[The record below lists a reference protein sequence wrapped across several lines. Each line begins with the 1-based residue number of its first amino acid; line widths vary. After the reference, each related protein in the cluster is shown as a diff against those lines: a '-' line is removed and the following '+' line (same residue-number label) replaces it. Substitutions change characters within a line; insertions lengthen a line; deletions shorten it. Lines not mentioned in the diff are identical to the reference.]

1 MSTHTHPRGEAPYGM
16 SRLLLGGTPSQ
27 DLVATGSDMRT
38 HRVFAYRR
46 LENGVIE
53 WAASCGY
60 RDYTTGSLRR
70 GLEGSSTMMLCKAP
84 ECFQN
89 VR

>member
-1 MSTHTHPRGEAPYGM
+1 MSTRTHPRGEAPYGTG
-16 SRLLLGGTPSQ
+16 RLLLGGTRSA
-27 DLVATGSDMRT
+27 DLVATGKDMRT
-38 HRVFAYRR
+38 HRVYAYRR

-53 WAASCGY
+53 WVASCGY
-60 RDYTTGSLRR
+60 RDHTTGSLRR
-70 GLEGSSTMMLCKAP
+70 GVEGCSAMMLCKAP